1 MTKRGSIDIGP
12 LTRNSRSGKH
22 YLPKAPQFTPP
33 TRVTNATV
41 SSTNPLDL
49 TKLWANSAQR
59 PGALDFMKCKS
70 RGTGC

>member
-1 MTKRGSIDIGP
+1 MTKRGTLHIGP
-12 LTRNSRSGKH
+12 LSPKGSGKH
-22 YLPKAPQFTPP
+22 FVPKALQFTPP
-33 TRVTNATV
+33 ARVTNATV